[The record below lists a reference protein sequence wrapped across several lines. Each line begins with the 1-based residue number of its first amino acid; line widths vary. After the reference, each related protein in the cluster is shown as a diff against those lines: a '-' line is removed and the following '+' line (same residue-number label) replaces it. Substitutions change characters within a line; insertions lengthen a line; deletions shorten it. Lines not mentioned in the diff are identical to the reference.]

1 MFDDKSISMNKPV
14 FETNL
19 KSLQLLNRGKVRDLY
34 LIDEDRLLIVQT
46 DRISAFDTVLPSAIP
61 GKGKVLTE
69 MSKYWFKKFSKL
81 VPNHYLE
88 IDPLIFVEQEEYQ
101 QVEGRALVV
110 KKLIPIQFEAVVRG
124 YLAGSGW
131 EEYQTSKSIS
141 GESMESGLD
150 IGDKLHEPLFT
161 PSTKANLGEHDINIS
176 FEQMVEAIGMETAN
190 IIKDKSIQLY
200 ENASSFCVGKGLI
213 LADTKFEFGLD
224 DRGQVFLIDE
234 ILTPDSSRFW
244 SVDTYETGKPPLSF
258 DKQYVRDWLNAQ
270 DWDKSTEPPP
280 LPENIIMKTQ
290 KKYCHAL
297 KIICG

>member
-1 MFDDKSISMNKPV
+1 MNKPV

-19 KSLQLLNRGKVRDLY
+19 KSLQFLHRGKVRDLY
-34 LIDEDRLLIVQT
+34 LIDEERLLIVQT
-46 DRISAFDTVLPSAIP
+46 DRISAFDTVLPTPIP
-61 GKGKVLTE
+61 SKGKVLTE

-88 IDPLIFVEQEEYQ
+88 IDPLIFVERDEYQ

-110 KKLIPIQFEAVVRG
+110 RKLMPIEFEAVVRG

-131 EEYQTSKSIS
+131 KEYQTSMSIS
-141 GESMESGLD
+141 GESMKSGLD
-150 IGDKLHEPLFT
+150 LGDKLHEPLFT
-161 PSTKANLGEHDINIS
+161 PSTKASLGEHDINVS
-176 FEQMVEAIGMETAN
+176 FQQMIKAIGIETAN

-200 ENASSFCVGKGLI
+200 ENASSFCFEKGLI

-224 DRGQVFLIDE
+224 NQGRVFLIDE

-244 SVDTYETGKPPLSF
+244 SADTYETGKPPVSF

-270 DWDKSTEPPP
+270 DWDKSTEPPL
-280 LPENIIMKTQ
+280 LPQNIILETQ
-290 KKYCHAL
+290 KKYYQAL